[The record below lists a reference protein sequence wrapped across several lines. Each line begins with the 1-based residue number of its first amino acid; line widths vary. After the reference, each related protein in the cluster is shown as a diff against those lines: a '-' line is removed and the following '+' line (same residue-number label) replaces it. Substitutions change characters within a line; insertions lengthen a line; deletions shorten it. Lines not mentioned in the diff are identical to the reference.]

1 MLKSLKI
8 TSLKGQGPGRGGEA
22 DMEEVLQPDLCVIGA
37 GSGGLSVAAAAAQF
51 GVPVVLIEKGRMG
64 GDCLNYGC
72 VPSKA
77 LLAAAKRAEAVRTA
91 SAFGVDVIE
100 AQIDHA
106 RVHDHVHG
114 VIAAIAPND
123 SVERFTGLG
132 VRVIQATANFL
143 DRNTVEAGRV
153 LVRARRFVVATGSS
167 PSIPPIPGLN
177 EVRYY
182 TNETIFD
189 VNERIQHLI
198 VLGGGPIGVELA
210 QAHKLLGSHV
220 TMIETATFLGREDP
234 EAAQVVIKKLEDAQ
248 VIMHKGA
255 RVERVERAVQ
265 GVAVHIGKQGDTE
278 IIKGTHLLVAT
289 GRRPNLN
296 SLHLERAGVAYDEH
310 GIKVDQHLKTTNR
323 RIYAIGD
330 AIGGAQFTHLANY
343 HAGIVIRNALFRL
356 RPKVSAAA
364 IPRVT
369 FTEPELAQVG
379 LTEAEARKRYRHR
392 RIRILRWPFADN
404 DRAQAER
411 TTEGFI
417 KVITKN
423 NGVIL
428 GCTIVGASAGELIQ
442 LWVIA
447 IQKGMKVGDITGFV
461 LPYPTLSEISK
472 RVAFTYYQPTL
483 TKRWVRSIIGLL
495 RRFG

>member
-1 MLKSLKI
+1 
-8 TSLKGQGPGRGGEA
+8 
-22 DMEEVLQPDLCVIGA
+22 MEEVLHPDLCVIGA
-37 GSGGLSVAAAAAQF
+37 GSGGLSVAAAAAQL

-91 SAFGVDVIE
+91 APFGIDVIE

-132 VRVIQATANFL
+132 VRVIQATASFL

-153 LVRARRFVVATGSS
+153 LVRARRFVVATGSR
-167 PSIPPIPGLN
+167 PIIPPIPGLD
-177 EVRYY
+177 EVRYF

-210 QAHKLLGSHV
+210 QAHKMLGSHV
-220 TMIETATFLGREDP
+220 TMIDTASFLGHEDD
-234 EAAQVVIKKLEDAQ
+234 EATQVLLKRLEGAQVMLRP
-248 VIMHKGA
+248 GT
-255 RVERVERAVQ
+255 RVERVERSVQ
-265 GVAVHIGKQGDTE
+265 GVAVHIGKQGETE

-289 GRRPNLN
+289 GRRANVK
-296 SLHLERAGVAYDEH
+296 SLHLERAGVAYDEN
-310 GIKVDQHLKTTNR
+310 GIKVNQHLKTTNR

-330 AIGGAQFTHLANY
+330 VIGGAQFTHLANY

-364 IPRVT
+364 IPRVIY
-369 FTEPELAQVG
+369 TEPELAQVG
-379 LTEAEARKRYRHR
+379 LTEAEARKRRR

-411 TTEGFI
+411 ATDGFI
-417 KVITKN
+417 KVITKK
-423 NGVIL
+423 NGEIL

-442 LWVIA
+442 LWAVA
-447 IQKGMKVGDITGFV
+447 IDKGMKVGDLTSFV

-483 TKRWVRSIIGLL
+483 TKRWLRSMIRLL
-495 RRFG
+495 RWFG

>member
-1 MLKSLKI
+1 M
-8 TSLKGQGPGRGGEA
+8 
-22 DMEEVLQPDLCVIGA
+22 DEVLKPDLCVIGA

-91 SAFGVDVIE
+91 GAFGVDVIE
-100 AQIDHA
+100 AQIDHR

-123 SVERFTGLG
+123 SIERFTGLG
-132 VRVIQATANFL
+132 VRVIQAQANFL
-143 DRNTVEAGRV
+143 DRNTIEAGRV

-167 PSIPPIPGLN
+167 PVIPPIPGLD
-177 EVRYY
+177 EVPYF

-189 VNERIQHLI
+189 ISERVQHLI
-198 VLGGGPIGVELA
+198 VLGGGPIGIELA
-210 QAHKLLGSHV
+210 QAHRMLGSHV
-220 TMIETATFLGREDP
+220 TVIEAASFLGHEDP
-234 EAAQVVIKKLEDAQ
+234 EATAIIVKRLEKAQVMLHA
-248 VIMHKGA
+248 GT
-255 RVERVERAVQ
+255 RVERVERSVQ
-265 GVAVHIGKQGDTE
+265 GVALHVGKEGDTE
-278 IIKGTHLLVAT
+278 IIKGSHLLVAA
-289 GRRPNLN
+289 GRKPNVTTL
-296 SLHLERAGVAYDEH
+296 SLDRARIAYDAR
-310 GIKVDQHLKTTNR
+310 GIKVNQRLRTTNAR
-323 RIYAIGD
+323 VYAIGD
-330 AIGGAQFTHLANY
+330 VIGGPQFTHLANY

-356 RPKVSAAA
+356 RPKASAAI

-369 FTEPELAQVG
+369 FTTPELAQVG
-379 LTEAEARKRYRHR
+379 LTEAEARKRNR
-392 RIRILRWPFADN
+392 RIRILRWPYADN

-411 TTEGFI
+411 ETEGFI
-417 KVITKN
+417 KVVTKP
-423 NGVIL
+423 NGLIL
-428 GCTIVGASAGELIQ
+428 GCTIVGAEAGELIQ

-447 IQKGMKVGDITGFV
+447 IAKAMRIGDITGFV
-461 LPYPTLSEISK
+461 LPYPTLAELSK
-472 RVAFTYYQPTL
+472 RVAFTYYRPSL

>member
-1 MLKSLKI
+1 
-8 TSLKGQGPGRGGEA
+8 
-22 DMEEVLQPDLCVIGA
+22 MEEVLQPDLCVIGA

-64 GDCLNYGC
+64 GDCLNFGC

-77 LLAAAKRAEAVRTA
+77 LLAAGKRAEAVRTA
-91 SAFGVDVIE
+91 SVFGVDVIE

-123 SVERFTGLG
+123 SVERLTGLG
-132 VRVIQATANFL
+132 VRVLQATASFL
-143 DRNTVEAGRV
+143 DGNTVEAGRV

-167 PSIPPIPGLN
+167 PSIPAIPGLS
-177 EVRYY
+177 EVRYF

-189 VNERIQHLI
+189 VSERIQHLI

-210 QAHKLLGSHV
+210 QAHKMLGSHV
-220 TMIETATFLGREDP
+220 TMIEAASFLGHEDP
-234 EAAQVVIKKLEDAQ
+234 EATQVILKRLEDAQ
-248 VIMHKGA
+248 VMLRQGA

-278 IIKGTHLLVAT
+278 IIKGTHLLVAI
-289 GRRPNLN
+289 GRRPNVK
-296 SLHLERAGVAYDEH
+296 SLHLERARVAYDER
-310 GIKVDQHLKTTNR
+310 GIKVNQNLKTTNHR
-323 RIYAIGD
+323 VYAIGD
-330 AIGGAQFTHLANY
+330 VIGGAQFTHLANY

-364 IPRVT
+364 IPRVI

-404 DRAQAER
+404 DRAVAER
-411 TTEGFI
+411 MTEGFI
-417 KVITKN
+417 KVITKK
-423 NGVIL
+423 NGEIL
-428 GCTIVGASAGELIQ
+428 GCTIVGPAAGELIQ

-447 IQKGMKVGDITGFV
+447 IQEGMKVGDVTDFV

-472 RVAFTYYQPTL
+472 RVAFTFYQPTL
-483 TKRWVRSIIGLL
+483 TKRWLRSIIGLL
-495 RRFG
+495 RRLG

>member
-1 MLKSLKI
+1 
-8 TSLKGQGPGRGGEA
+8 
-22 DMEEVLQPDLCVIGA
+22 MEEVLQPDLCVIGA
-37 GSGGLSVAAAAAQF
+37 GSGGLSVAAAAAQL

-114 VIAAIAPND
+114 VIATIAPND
-123 SVERFTGLG
+123 SIERFTGLG
-132 VRVIQATANFL
+132 VRVIQATASFL
-143 DRNTVEAGRV
+143 DKNTVEAGRV
-153 LVRARRFVVATGSS
+153 LVRARRFVVATGSK
-167 PSIPPIPGLN
+167 PILPPIPGLD

-189 VNERIQHLI
+189 VSERIQHLI

-210 QAHKLLGSHV
+210 QAYRMLGSHV
-220 TMIETATFLGREDP
+220 TMIEAASFLGHEDAEATQVILKQL
-234 EAAQVVIKKLEDAQ
+234 EAAQ
-248 VIMHKGA
+248 IMLRQGA

-289 GRRPNLN
+289 GRRPNVK
-296 SLHLERAGVAYDEH
+296 SLHLERAGVVYDEH
-310 GIKVDQHLKTTNR
+310 GIKVNQQLKTSNR

-330 AIGGAQFTHLANY
+330 VIGGPQFTHLASY
-343 HAGIVIRNALFRL
+343 HAGVVLRNALFRL
-356 RPKVSAAA
+356 RPKASAAA

-369 FTEPELAQVG
+369 YTEPELAQVG
-379 LTEAEARKRYRHR
+379 LIEDEARKRYGHR

-404 DRAQAER
+404 DRAVAER

-417 KVITKN
+417 KVITKK
-423 NGVIL
+423 NGEIL
-428 GCTIVGASAGELIQ
+428 GCTIVGPEAGELIQ
-442 LWVIA
+442 LWVVA
-447 IQKGMKVGDITGFV
+447 SDKRMKIGELTGFV
-461 LPYPTLSEISK
+461 LPYPTLSEVSK
-472 RVAFTYYQPTL
+472 RVAFTYYLPTL
-483 TKRWVRSIIGLL
+483 TKRWLRSIIALL
-495 RRFG
+495 RRLG